1 MKNSGLI
8 LIRLKIPKHVLR
20 CNAQTYS
27 DEGIFDDSFLSFLNA
42 ILRRPFIQD
51 GAL

>member
-8 LIRLKIPKHVLR
+8 LIRLKIPKLVLR
-20 CNAQTYS
+20 FNANALS
-27 DEGIFDDSFLSFLNA
+27 DKGIFYVSFLSFLNA